1 MIPFVMV
8 TRFGAKKPCIGAQM
22 LLLEATPIL
31 GHARTGEW
39 STYSEWFKRGS
50 TKFGSLRSVV
60 AVATC
65 CCLCRLIDV
74 FRSEVA
80 ACCARRNKGRLE
92 VISSM
97 YWPTR
102 YLLAWIYCQPMC
114 LSFRNCLTVVTNKKK
129 KNVVR
134 VFVGLLLLCNMV
146 KIMLK
151 HWREHKALL
160 PTK

>member
-1 MIPFVMV
+1 MV
-8 TRFGAKKPCIGAQM
+8 TAFWGQ
-22 LLLEATPIL
+22 EAVYWGPDAPAGSNTD
-31 GHARTGEW
+31 TGTCPDRW
-39 STYSEWFKRGS
+39 GGLHTQSGSNGGS